1 MLKLN
6 RKFSRDVRGSRG
18 ISLLET
24 LAALV
29 ILSAGAAVM
38 LTWFSQNATALSRL
52 KESED
57 IERGRLQAIEYVRS
71 INPVEQP
78 RGAVSLAN
86 YRISWTS
93 RQTADPREVGVGER
107 GREAGLD
114 DLLAEGVHPGWE
126 ARQCPTVWS
135 RRQLDDCLDRR
146 RAGPDPRRVDRCG
159 VQGCHEAVR

>member
-1 MLKLN
+1 MPKLIQQH
-6 RKFSRDVRGSRG
+6 SRAASRG

-29 ILSAGAAVM
+29 ILSAGASVM

-78 RGAVSLAN
+78 RGDVALGN
-86 YRISWTS
+86 YRISWSS
-93 RQTADPREVGVGER
+93 RQTADTVRPLTIMGAPGRYEVSLFELTILLKRASDPASLQATQILLPVAGYKKVGD
-107 GREAGLD
+107 GGNSFF
-114 DLLAEGVHPGWE
+114 GG
-126 ARQCPTVWS
+126 PTN
-135 RRQLDDCLDRR
+135 
-146 RAGPDPRRVDRCG
+146 
-159 VQGCHEAVR
+159 

>member
-6 RKFSRDVRGSRG
+6 RKFSRDGRGSRG

-38 LTWFSQNATALSRL
+38 LTWFSQNATALGRL

-78 RGAVSLAN
+78 RGEVSLAN
-86 YRISWTS
+86 YRISWSS
-93 RQTADPREVGVGER
+93 RQTADTVRALTVMGAPGKYEVSLFDVTI
-107 GREAGLD
+107 
-114 DLLAEGVHPGWE
+114 LL
-126 ARQCPTVWS
+126 
-135 RRQLDDCLDRR
+135 R
-146 RAGPDPRRVDRCG
+146 RASDSPTADATRILLPIAGYKNVGDNGASFFGGPTN
-159 VQGCHEAVR
+159 

>member
-1 MLKLN
+1 MPKLT
-6 RKFSRDVRGSRG
+6 RKYAVG

-38 LTWFSQNATALSRL
+38 LTWFSQNASALSRL

-71 INPVEQP
+71 VNPVERP
-78 RGAVSLAN
+78 RGEAVLGH

-93 RQTADPREVGVGER
+93 RQTADTVRALTVLGTPGRYEVSLFE
-107 GREAGLD
+107 L
-114 DLLAEGVHPGWE
+114 
-126 ARQCPTVWS
+126 TI
-135 RRQLDDCLDRR
+135 QLR
-146 RAGPDPRRVDRCG
+146 RANDLATAEATQILLPIAGYKSVGDSGASFFGGPTN
-159 VQGCHEAVR
+159 